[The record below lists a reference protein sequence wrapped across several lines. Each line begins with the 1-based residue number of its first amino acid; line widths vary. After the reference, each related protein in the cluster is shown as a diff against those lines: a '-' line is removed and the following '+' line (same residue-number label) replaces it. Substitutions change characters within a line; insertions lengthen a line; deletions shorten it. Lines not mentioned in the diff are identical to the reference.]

1 MEETLREMRKIMNT
15 KLNFIILM
23 NVGLSV
29 SKKCCTFNVNSR
41 LELNLRFPE
50 LAKVI
55 ALISGICI
63 QSLRM

>member
-1 MEETLREMRKIMNT
+1 MNT

>member
-1 MEETLREMRKIMNT
+1 MNG

-29 SKKCCTFNVNSR
+29 SKKYCTFNVSIR

>member
-1 MEETLREMRKIMNT
+1 MEETLREIRKIMNA
-15 KLNFIILM
+15 KLNFRILT

-29 SKKCCTFNVNSR
+29 STKCTFNVNSR

-55 ALISGICI
+55 ALISGIYI

>member
-1 MEETLREMRKIMNT
+1 MEETLREIRKIMNG
-15 KLNFIILM
+15 KLNFTILM
-23 NVGLSV
+23 NVGLTV
-29 SKKCCTFNVNSR
+29 STNCTFNVNSR
-41 LELNLRFPE
+41 FKLNLRLPE

>member
-1 MEETLREMRKIMNT
+1 MNA
-15 KLNFIILM
+15 KLNFWILT

-29 SKKCCTFNVNSR
+29 STKCTFNVNSR

-55 ALISGICI
+55 ALISGIYI